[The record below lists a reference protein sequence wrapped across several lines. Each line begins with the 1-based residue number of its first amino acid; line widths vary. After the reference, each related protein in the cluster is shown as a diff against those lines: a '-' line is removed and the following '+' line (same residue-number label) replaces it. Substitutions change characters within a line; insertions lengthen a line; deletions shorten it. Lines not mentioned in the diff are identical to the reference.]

1 MTVDM
6 TDNILQIAAK
16 NPQFETSNELEVK
29 QRFRSILKFGQQ
41 YDIYLPGMDAPA
53 GYCHRGLN
61 WPFLSCDLRIYT
73 DQTMATELLH
83 IKQRN
88 GFDGWGTFDLFDSSN
103 GEHVCTFTRKY
114 WEGVLQRTWIVTDPK
129 GNELFKIQE
138 DNIMKSILRR
148 VGGGYIPF
156 MDVILRTNLNFRTLD
171 GKTDFGDL
179 NRKFS
184 LRDRY
189 AVIRTSDELD
199 GRILWAAGPLLD
211 NAGGR

>member
-1 MTVDM
+1 M

-29 QRFRSILKFGQQ
+29 QRFRSFLKFGQQ

-61 WPFLSCDLRIYT
+61 WPFVSCDLRIYT
-73 DQTMATELLH
+73 DQTMATELLY

-88 GFDGWGTFDLFDSSN
+88 GFDAWGTFDLFDSSN
-103 GEHVCTFTRKY
+103 NEHICTFTRKY
-114 WEGVLQRTWIVTDPK
+114 WEGIMQRTWIVTDQK
-129 GNELFKIQE
+129 DNELFKIQE
-138 DNIMKSILRR
+138 DNIMKSLIRR
-148 VGGGYIPF
+148 IGGGFFPPLEIF
-156 MDVILRTNLNFRTLD
+156 LRTNMNFRTLD
-171 GKTDFGDL
+171 GQTDFGNL
-179 NRKFS
+179 NRKLS

-189 AVIRTSDELD
+189 TVSRTSDELD

>member
-1 MTVDM
+1 VGM
-6 TDNILQIAAK
+6 TDNNLQIAAK

-61 WPFLSCDLRIYT
+61 WPWASCDLTFYT
-73 DQTMATELLH
+73 DETKTSELLH

-88 GFDGWGTFDLFDSSN
+88 WVDAWGTFDLFDSSN
-103 GEHVCTFTRKY
+103 GEHICTFKRNY
-114 WEGVLQRTWIVTDPK
+114 WAGILQRTWMVTDPA
-129 GNELFKIQE
+129 GQELFLIQE
-138 DNIMKSILRR
+138 DNMMKSIIRR
-148 VGGGYIPF
+148 IGGSFIPG
-156 MDVILRTNLNFRTLD
+156 MDIILRTNMNFRTLD
-171 GKTDFGDL
+171 GGKDFGNL
-179 NRKFS
+179 NRKLS

-189 AVIRTSDELD
+189 TVSRTSDELD

>member
-1 MTVDM
+1 M
-6 TDNILQIAAK
+6 TDNNLRIAAK

-29 QRFRSILKFGQQ
+29 QRIRSILKFGQQ

-61 WPFLSCDLRIYT
+61 LPWSACDLKFYT
-73 DQTMATELLH
+73 DETKTSEILH

-88 GFDGWGTFDLFDSSN
+88 WVDAWGTFDLFDSSN
-103 GEHVCTFTRKY
+103 GEHICTITRKY
-114 WEGVLQRTWIVTDPK
+114 WARILQSTWKITEQK
-129 GNELFKIQE
+129 GNELFQIQE
-138 DNIMKSILRR
+138 DNIMKSIIRR
-148 VGGGYIPF
+148 IGGRYIPF
-156 MDVILRTNLNFRTLD
+156 LDVILRTNLNFRTLD

-189 AVIRTSDELD
+189 TVSRTSQELD

>member
-1 MTVDM
+1 M
-6 TDNILQIAAK
+6 TDNNLQVAAK
-16 NPQFETSNELEVK
+16 NPQFETTDNLEVK

-41 YDIYLPGMDAPA
+41 YDIYLPGIEAPA

-61 WPFLSCDLRIYT
+61 WPWSACDLKFYADET
-73 DQTMATELLH
+73 KTTELLH

-88 GFDGWGTFDLFDSSN
+88 WVDAWGTFDLFDSNN
-103 GEHVCTFTRKY
+103 GEHICTFKRKY
-114 WEGVLQRTWIVTDPK
+114 WAGILQRTWMVTDPA
-129 GNELFKIQE
+129 GQELFQIQE
-138 DNIMKSILRR
+138 DNIMKSIIRR
-148 VGGGYIPF
+148 VGGAYIPF

-171 GKTDFGDL
+171 GKTDFGAF

-189 AVIRTSDELD
+189 TVIRTSQELD

>member
-1 MTVDM
+1 MTS
-6 TDNILQIAAK
+6 NNLQVAAK

-41 YDIYLPGMDAPA
+41 YDIYLPGMEAPA

-61 WPFLSCDLRIYT
+61 WPWSACDLKFYADET
-73 DQTMATELLH
+73 KTTELLH

-88 GFDGWGTFDLFDSSN
+88 WVDAWGTFDLFDSSN
-103 GEHVCTFTRKY
+103 GEHICTFKRKY
-114 WEGVLQRTWIVTDPK
+114 WAGILQRTWMVTDPA
-129 GNELFKIQE
+129 GQELFQIQE
-138 DNIMKSILRR
+138 DNIMKSIIRR
-148 VGGGYIPF
+148 FGGSYIPF
-156 MDVILRTNLNFRTLD
+156 LDVILRTNLNFRTLD
-171 GKTDFGDL
+171 GKTDFGAF

-189 AVIRTSDELD
+189 TVIRTSQELD

>member
-1 MTVDM
+1 M
-6 TDNILQIAAK
+6 TDNNLQVAAK

-29 QRFRSILKFGQQ
+29 QRIRSILKFGQQ
-41 YDIYLPGMDAPA
+41 YDIYLPGIEAPA

-61 WPFLSCDLRIYT
+61 WAWSACDLKFYADET
-73 DQTMATELLH
+73 KTTELLH

-88 GFDGWGTFDLFDSSN
+88 WVDAWGTFDLFDSSN
-103 GEHVCTFTRKY
+103 GEHICTFKRKY
-114 WEGVLQRTWIVTDPK
+114 WAGILQRTWMVTDPA
-129 GNELFKIQE
+129 GQELFQIQE
-138 DNIMKSILRR
+138 DNIMKSIIRR
-148 VGGGYIPF
+148 VGGAYIPF

-171 GKTDFGDL
+171 GKTDFGAF

-189 AVIRTSDELD
+189 TVIRTSQELD

>member
-1 MTVDM
+1 M
-6 TDNILQIAAK
+6 TDNNLQVAAK

-29 QRFRSILKFGQQ
+29 QRIRSILKFGQQ
-41 YDIYLPGMDAPA
+41 YDIYLPGIEAPA

-61 WPFLSCDLRIYT
+61 WPWSACDLKFYADET
-73 DQTMATELLH
+73 KTTELLH

-88 GFDGWGTFDLFDSSN
+88 WVDAWGTFDLFDSSN
-103 GEHVCTFTRKY
+103 GEHICTFKRKY
-114 WEGVLQRTWIVTDPK
+114 WAGFLQRTWMVTDPA
-129 GNELFKIQE
+129 GQELFQIQE
-138 DNIMKSILRR
+138 DNIMKSIIRR
-148 VGGGYIPF
+148 VGGAYIPF

-171 GKTDFGDL
+171 GKTDFGAF

-189 AVIRTSDELD
+189 TVIRTSQELD

>member
-1 MTVDM
+1 MTG
-6 TDNILQIAAK
+6 NNLQVAAK
-16 NPQFETSNELEVK
+16 NPQFETTNNLEVK
-29 QRFRSILKFGQQ
+29 QRIRSFLKFGQQ
-41 YDIYLPGMDAPA
+41 YDIYLPGIETPA
-53 GYCHRGLN
+53 GYCHRGFNL
-61 WPFLSCDLRIYT
+61 PFLSCDLRIYT
-73 DQTMATELLH
+73 DNTLTTELLY

-88 GFDGWGTFDLFDSSN
+88 GFDAWGTFDLFDSSN
-103 GEHVCTFTRKY
+103 NELICTFTRKF
-114 WEGVLQRTWIVTDPK
+114 WEGMLQRTWIVIDPN

-138 DNIMKSILRR
+138 DNIMKSIIRR
-148 VGGGYIPF
+148 VGGNIIPF
-156 MDVILRTNLNFRTLD
+156 MDVILRTNMNFRTLD

-189 AVIRTSDELD
+189 TVSRTTDELD

>member
-1 MTVDM
+1 MTS
-6 TDNILQIAAK
+6 NNLQVAAK

-29 QRFRSILKFGQQ
+29 QRFRSFLKFGQQ
-41 YDIYLPGMDAPA
+41 YDLYLPGMEAPA
-53 GYCHRGLN
+53 GFCHRGLN
-61 WPFLSCDLRIYT
+61 WPWSSCDLKFYSDET
-73 DQTMATELLH
+73 KTTELLH

-88 GFDGWGTFDLFDSSN
+88 WVDAWGTFDLFDSSN
-103 GEHVCTFTRKY
+103 GEHICTFKRKY
-114 WEGVLQRTWIVTDPK
+114 WVGILQRTWMVTDPA
-129 GNELFKIQE
+129 GQELFQIQE
-138 DNIMKSILRR
+138 DNIMKSIIRR
-148 VGGGYIPF
+148 VGGAYIPF

-171 GKTDFGDL
+171 GKTDFGAF

-189 AVIRTSDELD
+189 TVIRTSQELD

>member
-1 MTVDM
+1 M
-6 TDNILQIAAK
+6 TDNNLQVAAK
-16 NPQFETSNELEVK
+16 NPQFETTNELEVK
-29 QRFRSILKFGQQ
+29 QRIRSILKFGQQ
-41 YDIYLPGMDAPA
+41 YDIYLPGIEAPA

-61 WPFLSCDLRIYT
+61 WPWAACDLKFYT
-73 DQTMATELLH
+73 DETKTTELLH

-88 GFDGWGTFDLFDSSN
+88 WVDAWGTFDLFDSSN
-103 GEHVCTFTRKY
+103 GEHICTFTRKY
-114 WEGVLQRTWIVTDPK
+114 WAGILQRTWMVTDPA
-129 GNELFKIQE
+129 GQELFQIQE
-138 DNIMKSILRR
+138 DNIMKSIIRR
-148 VGGGYIPF
+148 VGGAYIPF

-171 GKTDFGDL
+171 GKTDFGAF

-189 AVIRTSDELD
+189 TVIRTSQELD

>member
-1 MTVDM
+1 M
-6 TDNILQIAAK
+6 TDNNLQVAAK
-16 NPQFETSNELEVK
+16 NPQFETTDNLEVK

-41 YDIYLPGMDAPA
+41 YDIYLPGIEAPA

-61 WPFLSCDLRIYT
+61 WPWSACDLKFYADET
-73 DQTMATELLH
+73 KTTELLH

-88 GFDGWGTFDLFDSSN
+88 WVDAWGTFDLFDSSN
-103 GEHVCTFTRKY
+103 GEHICTFKRKY
-114 WEGVLQRTWIVTDPK
+114 WAGILQRTWMVTDPA
-129 GNELFKIQE
+129 GQELFQIQE
-138 DNIMKSILRR
+138 DNIMKSIIRR
-148 VGGGYIPF
+148 VGGAYIPF

-171 GKTDFGDL
+171 GKTDFGAF

-189 AVIRTSDELD
+189 TVIRTSQELD